1 MKGLEIREN
10 PAQIGNFPIIVVVI
24 IATGIIEMKKK
35 CSDSVH
41 FSLLKLIL
49 KLWSTQNIIIIVIA
63 LPCN

>member
-10 PAQIGNFPIIVVVI
+10 PAQIGNFPIIVVV
-24 IATGIIEMKKK
+24 TGIIEMKKK
-35 CSDSVH
+35 RSDSVH